1 MSAPLFKPVIKKA
14 LFKIGDLRQETM
26 LLIPTKD
33 FFKRLGKDLNLAGK
47 GKVIPNLQQFLCLDP
62 SRFPEFILINKL
74 CKALEYF
81 MGNAH
86 LKSIGC
92 QVGFFVD

>member
-33 FFKRLGKDLNLAGK
+33 FFIRFGKDINQVGK

-62 SRFPEFILINKL
+62 SRFPEFILVNKL

-86 LKSIGC
+86 LKSLGC
-92 QVGFFVD
+92 QVCFFDR